1 MKRIL
6 KDSFPIV
13 VLFAILLLSAC
24 KGKNKQ
30 AETTEATKYTC
41 PMHPQIVK
49 DAPGSCPICG
59 MDLVPMNS
67 SGKDGGVN
75 DTLAAL
81 VKPTNELVLSGIK
94 TIKPQTGSRFQ
105 DINVKGVINYN
116 TNNQNSVSSRVS
128 GRIEK
133 LYVKYNYQ
141 PVSKGQKLMDIYSP
155 DLANAQQELLFLKNN
170 NEPALLEQAKRKLRL
185 LGATEQ
191 QIKQV
196 LITEKVDYTVSIY
209 SPYSGYVSE
218 LQNASASAAGASS
231 AGSTMITSE
240 SSGGSS
246 SMGGMAGSSGASA
259 SNATPSI
266 PDVATNSPLQLREGQ
281 YVSVGQRLFSLVNS
295 SVIWA
300 EFYVNP
306 SDIEKFKRGTMI
318 EVQSVDVKTKRNRV
332 PVSLIQPYYSE
343 GTNYSLVRATVNNSD
358 KSWKVGELITVKS
371 ESTRKIGNWLPRTA
385 VLQLGTRYV
394 SFIKKNNAFV
404 PIYVNVKS
412 VSGEWIDIGN
422 SIDEEQDVALNAWFL
437 VDSESFINVQN
448 ITAQ

>member
-6 KDSFPIV
+6 KGSFPIV

-24 KGKNKQ
+24 KGKNEQ

-49 DAPGSCPICG
+49 DARGSCPICG

-105 DINVKGVINYN
+105 DINVKGIINYN

-196 LITEKVDYTVSIY
+196 LSTGKVDYTVSIY

-218 LQNASASAAGASS
+218 LQNTSASAGGASS

-246 SMGGMAGSSGASA
+246 AMGGMAASSRGSA
-259 SNATPSI
+259 SNSTPSV

-295 SVIWA
+295 NVIWA

-306 SDIEKFKRGTMI
+306 SDIDKFKRGSMI
-318 EVQSVDVKTKRNRV
+318 EVQSVDVKAKRSRV

-343 GTNYSLVRATVNNSD
+343 GTNYSLVRATVNNLD

-404 PIYVNVKS
+404 PVYVAVKS
-412 VSGEWIDIGN
+412 ISGEWIDIGN
-422 SIDEEQDVALNAWFL
+422 SIDMTQDVAVNAWFL
-437 VDSESFINVQN
+437 VDSESFINVQSIN
-448 ITAQ
+448 TQ

>member
-6 KDSFPIV
+6 KGSFPIV

-24 KGKNKQ
+24 KGKNEQ

-105 DINVKGVINYN
+105 DINVKGIINYN

-196 LITEKVDYTVSIY
+196 LSTGKVDYTVSIY

-218 LQNASASAAGASS
+218 LQNTSASAGGASS

-246 SMGGMAGSSGASA
+246 AMGGMAASSRGSA
-259 SNATPSI
+259 SNSTPSI

-295 SVIWA
+295 NVIWA

-306 SDIEKFKRGTMI
+306 SDIDKFKRGSMI
-318 EVQSVDVKTKRNRV
+318 EVQSVDVKAKRSRV

-343 GTNYSLVRATVNNSD
+343 GTNYSLVRATVNNLD

-404 PIYVNVKS
+404 PVYVAVKS
-412 VSGEWIDIGN
+412 ISGEWIDIGN
-422 SIDEEQDVALNAWFL
+422 SIDMTQDVAVNAWFL
-437 VDSESFINVQN
+437 VDSESFINVQSIN
-448 ITAQ
+448 TQ

>member
-6 KDSFPIV
+6 KGSFPIV
-13 VLFAILLLSAC
+13 VLFATFLLLAC
-24 KGKNKQ
+24 NGKNKQ
-30 AETTEATKYTC
+30 AETKEATKYTC

-67 SGKDGGVN
+67 SGKDAGVN

-155 DLANAQQELLFLKNN
+155 DLSNAQQELLFLKNN

-191 QIKQV
+191 LIKQV
-196 LITEKVDYTVSIY
+196 LSTGKVDYTVSIY

-218 LQNASASAAGASS
+218 LQNTSASAAGAGS

-240 SSGGSS
+240 SSGRSSS
-246 SMGGMAGSSGASA
+246 SMGGMRGSGGSA
-259 SNATPSI
+259 SNSTASI
-266 PDVATNSPLQLREGQ
+266 PDVATNSPLQLKEGQ
-281 YVSVGQRLFSLVNS
+281 YVSVGQRLFSIVNTN
-295 SVIWA
+295 VIWA

-306 SDIEKFKRGTMI
+306 SDIDKFKRGTMI
-318 EVQSVDVKTKRNRV
+318 EVQSVDVKAKRSRV

-404 PIYVNVKS
+404 PVYVGVKNI
-412 VSGEWIDIGN
+412 SGEWIDIGD
-422 SIDEEQDVALNAWFL
+422 SINMEQDVAVNAWFL
-437 VDSESFINVQN
+437 VDSESFINVQS
-448 ITAQ
+448 ITRQ

>member
-6 KDSFPIV
+6 KGSFPIV

-30 AETTEATKYTC
+30 AEATEATKYTC

-185 LGATEQ
+185 LGATDQ

-196 LITEKVDYTVSIY
+196 MNTGKVDYTVSIY

-218 LQNASASAAGASS
+218 LQNTSSSAGGASS

-246 SMGGMAGSSGASA
+246 SMGGMAGSGGSA
-259 SNATPSI
+259 SNSTPSI

-295 SVIWA
+295 NVIWA

-306 SDIEKFKRGTMI
+306 SDIDKFKRGTMI
-318 EVQSVDVKTKRNRV
+318 AVQSVDVKAKRSRV

-404 PIYVNVKS
+404 PVYVAVKS

-422 SIDEEQDVALNAWFL
+422 SIDMTQDVAVNAWFL
-437 VDSESFINVQN
+437 VDSESFINVQS
-448 ITAQ
+448 ITRQ